1 MGITGKSVSTA
12 AEKEIGKIDFLKKIN
27 IKKQI
32 MFKIILFAFIFIFCS
47 NSLYSQSTG
56 IRKLVIVTFDGYRW
70 KDVFRGADS
79 ALLFA
84 AEKGKKDSAEFINRC
99 WENNTIERREKLMPF
114 FWKTF
119 WRKRLQAPIRYG
131 LQ

>member
-27 IKKQI
+27 IKKQV
-32 MFKIILFAFIFIFCS
+32 MFKIILLAIIVISISFPAF
-47 NSLYSQSTG
+47 SQKENK
-56 IRKLVIVTFDGYRW
+56 RKLIIVTFDGYRW
-70 KDVFRGADS
+70 KDIFRGADS

-99 WENNTIERREKLMPF
+99 WGNNTIERREKLMPF
-114 FWKTF
+114 MENI
-119 WRKRLQAPIRYG
+119 WRKRPQTPIRYG